1 MMVLMRANVRAGEIR
16 REAAGSVGKSF
27 NSGVL
32 IGAPT
37 HSGAFLLTALDELG
51 WELLQRPDD
60 DLNAIAERAVAAAH
74 EGVGM
79 DELHQSISPAQV
91 RAAMEML
98 EAAGLVVME
107 GESR

>member
-1 MMVLMRANVRAGEIR
+1 MSERPITALLRADRL
-16 REAAGSVGKSF
+16 AAELHQPPNRWPSIFK
-27 NSGVL
+27 
-32 IGAPT
+32 GAPS
-37 HSGAFLLTALDELG
+37 HSGAYLLQALDELG
-51 WELLQRPDD
+51 WELLPRPDD

-79 DELHQSISPAQV
+79 DELHQSISAAQV

-107 GESR
+107 GETR